1 MTTGSPPFRPTERPS
16 LRTGAAGALLR
27 RMSLPLLAGLLFSG
41 CAVAPRHAAPGQEV
55 EIGPPRGS
63 LVIAGGGQLGPEIW
77 GRFIDLAGGPNAP
90 IVVIP
95 TAGGA
100 PEYPVDWN
108 GLSGLGAAGAT
119 NLTVLHTYDRTVGD
133 SEEFAR
139 QIRAARG
146 VWFPG
151 GRQWR
156 LVDSYLDTRTHREL
170 VALLDRGGVIGGSSA
185 GASIMASYLVRGA
198 REGNEIMMAPGY
210 EEGFGFL
217 REMAIDQHHLTRNR
231 QDDLLEVLA
240 VHPRLL
246 AIGID
251 EGTAVVVRGDTM
263 EVVGRSKVAVYDRPV
278 TSPEPYYF
286 LEDGARYDLRR
297 RAVMSAASAPR

>member
-1 MTTGSPPFRPTERPS
+1 M
-16 LRTGAAGALLR
+16 
-27 RMSLPLLAGLLFSG
+27 
-41 CAVAPRHAAPGQEV
+41 AV
-55 EIGPPRGS
+55 GPPGGS

-77 GRFIDLAGGPNAP
+77 GTFLALAGGADAP

-100 PEYPVDWN
+100 PDYAADWN
-108 GLSGLGAAGAT
+108 GLNGLRAAGAT
-119 NLTVLHTYDRTVGD
+119 NLIVLHTYDRAVGD

-156 LVDSYLDTRTHREL
+156 LVDSYLGTRTHREL
-170 VALLDRGGVIGGSSA
+170 VALLERGGVIGGSSA

-198 REGNEIMMAPGY
+198 VEGNEIMMAPGY
-210 EEGFGFL
+210 EEGFGFM

-231 QDDLLEVLA
+231 ENDMLGVLA
-240 VHPRLL
+240 AHPRLL

-251 EGTAVVVRGDTM
+251 EGTAAVVRGDTM
-263 EVVGRSKVAVYDRPV
+263 EVVGSSKIAVYDRPV
-278 TSPEPYYF
+278 TAAEPYYF
-286 LEDGARYDLRR
+286 LEHGARYDLRR
-297 RAVMSAASAPR
+297 RMVLSGTPVGR